1 MSRGRN
7 GPIRRQQC
15 DVTRSIFRY
24 DVMTSSGGGGGR
36 ACAGGGVKGQ
46 SRDDRPSPFNIFNG
60 KKDEYIHEK
69 MFTVRLFK
77 HHNLHC

>member
-24 DVMTSSGGGGGR
+24 DVMTSSEDFAHGQWIWRMRRRRGSKVNLETTGHHHLTHLM
-36 ACAGGGVKGQ
+36 VK
-46 SRDDRPSPFNIFNG
+46 
-60 KKDEYIHEK
+60 KKTKKVY
-69 MFTVRLFK
+69 T
-77 HHNLHC
+77 